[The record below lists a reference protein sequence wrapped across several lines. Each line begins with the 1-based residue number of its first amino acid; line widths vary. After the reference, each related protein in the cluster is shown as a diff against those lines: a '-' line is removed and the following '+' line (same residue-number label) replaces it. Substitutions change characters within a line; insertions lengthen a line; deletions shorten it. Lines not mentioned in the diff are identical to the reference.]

1 MLVFQININMAEG
14 VDIDTEKEIDKLL
27 GKDQSVSF
35 NQLSDYGKKL
45 DLHVRKR
52 YIENISVIGIDP
64 VLIPEVKLDPEC
76 LPPVE
81 AADLLSFLVLDT
93 SYYTNKQFK
102 AFRSLLAY
110 TQMVSGFI
118 TSVQG
123 QIIAN
128 KHVVIG
134 KVRHSQRMNDSPFP
148 LWIITEK
155 DGTIICAHCVGC
167 MAGLGE
173 CCYHIASVLFC

>member
-1 MLVFQININMAEG
+1 MLVFQINRNMAEG
-14 VDIDTEKEIDKLL
+14 ADIDTDKEIDKLS

-35 NQLSDYGKKL
+35 NQLSDYGKRL

-52 YIENISVIGIDP
+52 YIEKISVIGIDP
-64 VLIPEVKLDPEC
+64 VLIPEAKFDPEC

-81 AADLLSFLVLDT
+81 AADLLSFLVLET

-118 TSVQG
+118 TSV
-123 QIIAN
+123 
-128 KHVVIG
+128 
-134 KVRHSQRMNDSPFP
+134 
-148 LWIITEK
+148 
-155 DGTIICAHCVGC
+155 
-167 MAGLGE
+167 
-173 CCYHIASVLFC
+173 